1 MSEKLIIKNFGPLKN
16 IEISL
21 KQINVFIGETAS
33 GKSILSKLSAI
44 FTSNKLLQNIDK
56 TY

>member
-1 MSEKLIIKNFGPLKN
+1 MSEKLIIQNFGPLKN